1 MDIIEQIKFLTEIN
15 IQEIVMYIVEDE
27 NIEYDVALDEFYNSV
42 TFSKLSD
49 KETGLYRESSAYV
62 YELYKVEKQ
71 TGKFPHTDI

>member
-15 IQEIVMYIVEDE
+15 IQEIIMYIVEDTQK
-27 NIEYDVALDEFYNSV
+27 EYDAALDEFYNSV

-62 YELYKVEKQ
+62 YELYKAEKR
-71 TGKFPHTDI
+71 TGRFPNTEA

>member
-15 IQEIVMYIVEDE
+15 IQEIIMYIVEDE
-27 NIEYDVALDEFYNSV
+27 DIEYDAALDEFYNSV

-62 YELYKVEKQ
+62 YELYKAEKR
-71 TGKFPHTDI
+71 TGTFPHSDV

>member
-62 YELYKVEKQ
+62 YELYKAENQ
-71 TGKFPHTDI
+71 TGKFPHTDA